1 VPEVADAFSSLMRKV
16 RLGDRKALAQLLQHY
31 EREVHQAA
39 CHLLG
44 RALRSSL
51 DPADLVQSVHRTL
64 IHGLRDNKFDVAS
77 PEKLVALAVTV
88 ARNKVF
94 RAARRLECEKRCNA
108 ALAETAALDGTWTGP
123 DSSLDPA
130 QKAEFND
137 MLERIYGQLSE
148 ADRRLVQLRVQ
159 GYSTADAARELG
171 VSADVLRVRLSRLRQ
186 FLREKNLLT
195 EWI

>member
-1 VPEVADAFSSLMRKV
+1 MQDVADAFSNLMRKV
-16 RLGDRKALAQLLQHY
+16 RLGDHKALAQLLQHY

-44 RALRSSL
+44 RSLRSSL

-64 IHGLRDNKFDVAS
+64 LRGLRDNKFEVAS
-77 PEKLVALAVTV
+77 REKLVALAVTV

-108 ALAETAALDGTWTGP
+108 ALAETAAHECTRVGP
-123 DSSLDPA
+123 ESPADPA
-130 QKAEFND
+130 RKAEYND
-137 MLERIYGQLSE
+137 TLEKIYAQLNE
-148 ADRRLVQLRVQ
+148 CDRRLVQMRLQ
-159 GYSTADAARELG
+159 GYSTAEAAREAG

-186 FLREKNLLT
+186 LLRERNLLT

>member
-1 VPEVADAFSSLMRKV
+1 MPEVADAFSSLMRKV

-108 ALAETAALDGTWTGP
+108 ALAETAALDGTWTEP